1 MKIEF
6 LCLYLNQ
13 WFKNRFLEFAEYGID
28 MKLKQKTEVVK
39 ALNPSTSPI
48 SAIWSFIFCECFF

>member
-1 MKIEF
+1 MKGSCEIES

-13 WFKNRFLEFAEYGID
+13 WYKNRFLEFAEYGID

-48 SAIWSFIFCECFF
+48 SAI